1 MFNKSFIVCIIIII
15 LIICIYHIVNN
26 VNCGCINGFSVGGK
40 TDCNA
45 YLSIRSCPGP
55 PDCQWDSNMNRCKS
69 VSAPS
74 PPTPAPSPPTP
85 APSPPTPAPS
95 PTPTQCTV
103 KGKNINIGP
112 CSTDICNKQQ
122 CNLSIHKYW
131 SPNLPS
137 GDCSLTCKDLIFV
150 NNPSQTCDLSSCESS
165 PGPSPSSDCSKIYKP
180 TKTCSNIGCSEL
192 GWTNFSYNK
201 GYIEVKNI
209 SKYDCIVWLDGSDP
223 VDKNV
228 KYTSPPINLK
238 NITDTQNIMIYNNT
252 NVKQILNNRLKG
264 TNKNGILLNQNETLF
279 FKLNGLQ
286 TRITSFGFWI
296 TKTNVTNSI
305 HTPKTNKFEISVL
318 PGWCDSGTNCNIHN
332 KQRTDVTLINMDL
345 SFVDGY
351 NSLMNVYYNILDKS
365 NGYTLLNDE
374 CGKEYKCNINLQNCE
389 AKSGKIITSN
399 NNSDSKGGMKICQ
412 NPKFQDD
419 IKNIIQKMP
428 YYKDLKSNLQK
439 ENPTK
444 EIEIDPLGCNETSV
458 DEKIIGITDSGVC
471 NCIEAWYANPTNTE
485 RYISPKLKDWWNN
498 IHDTCPTSYAWA
510 YHEDEPIDINNN
522 IFDNPKWCQNI
533 ATKNNI
539 SPSDNIHTME
549 KLESS
554 NIFKKSLALA
564 TPHILLNTIPRIF
577 VTIED
582 IL

>member
-1 MFNKSFIVCIIIII
+1 
-15 LIICIYHIVNN
+15 
-26 VNCGCINGFSVGGK
+26 
-40 TDCNA
+40 
-45 YLSIRSCPGP
+45 
-55 PDCQWDSNMNRCKS
+55 
-69 VSAPS
+69 
-74 PPTPAPSPPTP
+74 
-85 APSPPTPAPS
+85 
-95 PTPTQCTV
+95 
-103 KGKNINIGP
+103 
-112 CSTDICNKQQ
+112 
-122 CNLSIHKYW
+122 
-131 SPNLPS
+131 
-137 GDCSLTCKDLIFV
+137 
-150 NNPSQTCDLSSCESS
+150 
-165 PGPSPSSDCSKIYKP
+165 
-180 TKTCSNIGCSEL
+180 
-192 GWTNFSYNK
+192 
-201 GYIEVKNI
+201 
-209 SKYDCIVWLDGSDP
+209 
-223 VDKNV
+223 
-228 KYTSPPINLK
+228 
-238 NITDTQNIMIYNNT
+238 MIYNNT

-264 TNKNGILLNQNETLF
+264 TNRNGILLNQNETLF

-296 TKTNVTNSI
+296 TKTDVTNSI

-332 KQRTDVTLINMDL
+332 KQRTDDTLINMDL

-389 AKSGKIITSN
+389 ANAGKIITYN

-428 YYKDLKSNLQK
+428 YYKDLKSNLQYK
-439 ENPTK
+439 NPTK

-522 IFDNPKWCQNI
+522 IFDNPNWCQKI
-533 ATKNNI
+533 ATKNEI
-539 SPSDNIHTME
+539 SPSDNINTME
-549 KLESS
+549 QLENS